1 MVKSLFIT
9 ATGTDIGKTYV
20 SGLIVKKMR
29 EYGLNCGYFK
39 PVLSGAVTKD
49 GELVPGDCKFVVETA
64 QLDCKPLDCLSY
76 CFEEAVS
83 PHLASAR
90 QGVVIK
96 SEKILADYKSHSQEY
111 DYVLIEGAGGIT
123 CPLSVDDDNVFLL
136 SDLVKQMNQDVLLV
150 ADGGLGTINSVLTSV
165 EYIQKRGIKIV
176 GIVLNNYDKD
186 DFMHRDNKDMVERLT
201 GIKVIATVGKDEKD
215 IEITKQDLEVLFS
228 EV

>member
-1 MVKSLFIT
+1 MVKSLFVT

-29 EYGLNCGYFK
+29 EYGLNCGYYK
-39 PVLSGAVTKD
+39 PVLSGAVMSD
-49 GELVPGDCKFVVETA
+49 GELTPGDCKFVVETA
-64 QLDCKPLDCLSY
+64 NLDCKPLDCLSY

-90 QGVVIK
+90 QGVVIT

>member
-1 MVKSLFIT
+1 MTKSLFIT

-29 EYGLNCGYFK
+29 EYGFDCGYFK
-39 PVLSGAVTKD
+39 PVLSGAVMNE
-49 GELVPGDCKFVVETA
+49 GELIPGDCKFVVDMA
-64 QLDCKPLDCLSY
+64 GLDCKPLDCLSY

-90 QGVVIK
+90 QGVVI
-96 SEKILADYKSHSQEY
+96 SEDKILEDYKFHSQKY

-123 CPLSVDDDNVFLL
+123 CPLAVDEDKVFLL
-136 SDLVKQMNQDVLLV
+136 SDLVKAMGTDVLLV

-165 EYIQKRGIKIV
+165 EYIQKRGLKIA
-176 GIVLNNYDKD
+176 GIILNNYDKD
-186 DFMHRDNKDMVERLT
+186 DFMHRDNKDMVECLT
-201 GIKVIATVGKDEKD
+201 NIKVVATVGKDEKD
-215 IEITKQDLEVLFS
+215 IEISKQDLEVLFC